1 MPAEAAAESVMAN
14 RISQLSTAF
23 GICAGVSWT
32 WFPYGLAAACRF
44 ETWVSSEEV
53 VIRSLPTIA
62 AAPIFTG
69 EHAASTAHAPKQTT
83 PKAASRVLVFL
94 LAQTSRLPDTGDPF
108 LSGHHNRT
116 REQIYESESTE
127 RMTSAHHAS
136 SSVSRSG
143 SPPKPPREAPVFGTG
158 TSMVRTAGLS
168 RVFGYSR

>member
-53 VIRSLPTIA
+53 VIRSSPTIA

-69 EHAASTAHAPKQTT
+69 EHAASTAHAAKQTA
-83 PKAASRVLVFL
+83 PKAASRVL
-94 LAQTSRLPDTGDPF
+94 LPNTGDPF
-108 LSGHHNRT
+108 LSGTSRS
-116 REQIYESESTE
+116 RESAIYESES
-127 RMTSAHHAS
+127 
-136 SSVSRSG
+136 
-143 SPPKPPREAPVFGTG
+143 
-158 TSMVRTAGLS
+158 
-168 RVFGYSR
+168 

>member
-53 VIRSLPTIA
+53 VIRSSPTIA

-69 EHAASTAHAPKQTT
+69 EHAASTAHAPKQTA
-83 PKAASRVLVFL
+83 PKASRVL
-94 LAQTSRLPDTGDPF
+94 LPNTGDPF
-108 LSGHHNRT
+108 LSGTARSC
-116 REQIYESESTE
+116 ES
-127 RMTSAHHAS
+127 AN
-136 SSVSRSG
+136 
-143 SPPKPPREAPVFGTG
+143 
-158 TSMVRTAGLS
+158 L
-168 RVFGYSR
+168 RVGEYR